1 MAALP
6 TIEELCAAIIQQ
18 SQNDTSDIGKKRT
31 ALIRRMCKY
40 NVEGSKLYPILLTK
54 YFANTTFTAK
64 NEDIAAEEYILAGLA
79 DGVIRD
85 METRIQPE
93 FITLFNSPQLD
104 ASGLEVFLSANPI
117 TDVNIIVDI
126 ELGYTP
132 LAKAIEGDTNQRDN
146 YELCKLLYLYGADP
160 NYIADDVTTLPLLIA
175 IQELNTVMAS
185 QLINWGANLNLG
197 IGGIL
202 PIQGALEKY
211 YFTQIGD
218 PEDFVDGNR
227 EDARDILEQLIMNG
241 ANVSRDIL
249 VDLRMLELPIDIY
262 RMLLE
267 AFVQH
272 GGNINEVDGMSLIEY
287 ALGARN
293 VPFTLALI
301 SDDNFM
307 FVPIGARDHSILY
320 MACVKDMPTVVRVL
334 LSTFS
339 QVIDKDVQEG
349 YDKRTFSKDVLDV
362 LQSMVAVVPWKGF
375 TQSDITKLHSIFE
388 DPAVANNYALCP
400 VCLQYV
406 ERSEACMY
414 MKHDCSK
421 GKKYHR
427 GLYNMYKNAEGLIG
441 WCTICGR
448 ISAGH
453 RHYEL
458 GAASSSTKAPLRPEM
473 GGDPFENDCSKTNGG
488 GGLDEKLARFYR
500 FREYARELQDDVG
513 IKTSKEAWDELVEE
527 TWNAPLAR
535 QAKLLGKLKAAK
547 TLGNASNFPANVV
560 ASVKRKNTVYADVPL
575 PEGFVATTKSEG
587 TYPGYPGDTTPLLT
601 FHHQPNEHTIPEEE
615 VVDYVEEIAASFAH
629 EHFGDCVAWADG
641 CVSRLYP
648 EEIKDVV
655 PANVYETYKKSF
667 NRKFG
672 VANAPAP
679 APAHQVAVAHQ
690 VAEGGRRNTRKRRKM
705 RGGSG
710 GSGEESMIIE
720 ASDAVCDIPPR
731 ANPKGGRRTRN
742 KKTKANAK
750 KSKKTKAS
758 RRH

>member
-31 ALIRRMCKY
+31 ALIRRICKY

-93 FITLFNSPQLD
+93 FIALFNSPQLD

-126 ELGYTP
+126 EDGYTP
-132 LAKAIEGDTNQRDN
+132 LVKAVTRDN
-146 YELCKLLYLYGADP
+146 YTLCKILYLYGADP
-160 NYIADDVTTLPLLIA
+160 NYIADGVRMLPLIA
-175 IQELNTVMAS
+175 SIDAVNKSLADH
-185 QLINWGANLNLG
+185 LLDWGANPNLEIEG
-197 IGGIL
+197 KL
-202 PIQGALEKY
+202 PIEVAIVMYDLTHNVLQENY
-211 YFTQIGD
+211 DEQD
-218 PEDFVDGNR
+218 R
-227 EDARDILEQLIMNG
+227 EDAGSIIELLIIGGDASVPRNILVKWNRLELLGLPTEILE
-241 ANVSRDIL
+241 L
-249 VDLRMLELPIDIY
+249 V
-262 RMLLE
+262 
-267 AFVQH
+267 VQGFIQD
-272 GGNINEVDGMSLIEY
+272 GGNINEVVDGKSLIEH
-287 ALGARN
+287 AVETRN
-293 VPFTLALI
+293 FPFAIVLI
-301 SDDNFM
+301 TTPTFDFTM
-307 FVPIGARDHSILY
+307 KYGDHRRSILFI
-320 MACVKDMPTVVRVL
+320 AASANMPDLVYTL
-334 LSTFS
+334 IKTYN
-339 QVIDKDVQEG
+339 QPIDKDVQEG
-349 YDKRTFSKDVLDV
+349 YDKRTFSKSVLDV
-362 LQSMVAVVPWKGF
+362 LDSIRTLSWKGF
-375 TQSDITKLHSIFE
+375 TQSDITKLNSIFE

-421 GKKYHR
+421 GKNYHR

-458 GAASSSTKAPLRPEM
+458 GAASSSTTAQLRKEM
-473 GGDPFENDCSKTNGG
+473 YGAPFEKDCSKTNGG

-500 FREYARELQDDVG
+500 FREYALELQDDIG
-513 IKTSKEAWDELVEE
+513 IKTTKEAWDELVEE

-560 ASVKRKNTVYADVPL
+560 ASPGEGEETVYADVPL
-575 PEGFVATTKSEG
+575 PEGFVAPTKSEG

-672 VANAPAP
+672 VAAAAP
-679 APAHQVAVAHQ
+679 AVAHQ

-731 ANPKGGRRTRN
+731 ANQKGGRRTRN
-742 KKTKANAK
+742 KKTNANAK
-750 KSKKTKAS
+750 KAKKTKAS
-758 RRH
+758 RRR